1 MLILSRKVGQSII
14 INDDI
19 EIVVTEVRG
28 DNVRL
33 GIAAPKTVPVRRK
46 EVLEQVRRQNVEAAM
61 APDDLSALENLPP
74 PPAAVPE

>member
-14 INDDI
+14 INDNI

-33 GIAAPKTVPVRRK
+33 GIAAPKSVPVRRK
-46 EVLEQVRRQNVEAAM
+46 EVLDQIRRQNLEAA
-61 APDDLSALENLPP
+61 
-74 PPAAVPE
+74 